1 MRLLLDEN
9 VTKRLAP
16 MLGGH
21 DVETVQRMGWAGMT
35 NGKLLGAMTEAGI
48 TVLITM
54 DRNLQ
59 FQLPLAKYGVKLIVL
74 VAKSNGIKS
83 LAPLVP
89 VLLDYL
95 GQEELDMVRLIRG

>member
-21 DVETVQRMGWAGMT
+21 DVVTVQRMGWAGLT

-54 DRNLQ
+54 DRDLQ
-59 FQLPLAKYGVKLIVL
+59 FQLPF
-74 VAKSNGIKS
+74 
-83 LAPLVP
+83 
-89 VLLDYL
+89 
-95 GQEELDMVRLIRG
+95 QVRG